1 MGLRSRAPSKRLHMP
16 RNAERF
22 HTNTLT
28 CPIGTVRDVSE
39 TGFRLSSRKKFALKK
54 GETHSIQVRTGSKQI
69 TMAVRVQWVRRVC
82 WLPAAYEAGFQII
95 DPRPGVGQ
103 ALRQLGQFGFASPD
117 QQQAGTAGT
126 GQPKPTEGE
135 PTESLDK
142 ERPSAFIELEDLYA
156 ILKVERSATASD
168 IKSAYRRL
176 ARLYHPDHNTEDN
189 AAEVFA
195 HIAKAYSVLGDPKRR
210 VWYDK
215 MLNNELAA

>member
-1 MGLRSRAPSKRLHMP
+1 MP

-54 GETHSIQVRTGSKQI
+54 GETHSIQVRTGSKRI

-103 ALRQLGQFGFASPD
+103 ALRQIGQFGFASPD
-117 QQQAGTAGT
+117 QQQAS
-126 GQPKPTEGE
+126 TEPSGRQSGSRQNA
-135 PTESLDK
+135 ESK
-142 ERPSAFIELEDLYA
+142 GFPNAFIQMEDLYA
-156 ILKVERSATASD
+156 VLKVDRSATASD

-189 AAEVFA
+189 ATEVFA

-215 MLNNELAA
+215 MLNDELAA